1 MVTTFRQNF
10 RNYLHLISA
19 PIRFYQQCSGTFVKY
34 PELCWPGN
42 LFGSGFSGPGFG
54 VSITI
59 FVIKNTVVR
68 CILVL
73 YECLTYSSNRHFHAY
88 LISHFE
94 FEGLYLKKYT
104 LLRVENAERLF
115 AVSRSIVTV
124 IDNTVIRHILVL
136 SECFHLSRKLSI
148 SWKISTL
155 KACISKTVHFWEL
168 KIPRVC
174 SPSLVE

>member
-104 LLRVENAERLF
+104 LLRVENAESLFAIFCRIDTVIFKSIGESKIFRLF
-115 AVSRSIVTV
+115 SGSLKFFLDFKIGVKIYTLLTHAHA
-124 IDNTVIRHILVL
+124 HI
-136 SECFHLSRKLSI
+136 C
-148 SWKISTL
+148 
-155 KACISKTVHFWEL
+155 CVHY
-168 KIPRVC
+168 RT
-174 SPSLVE
+174 